1 MKKTVINGVFLASLL
16 SLGLPSL
23 AVGASPSWAE
33 EVEMKVSISDLDV
46 DSEAGARI
54 LYARLRHAS
63 KDACGVGSLHELG
76 SLKRFSKAKGCSEA
90 MIEAAVKKID
100 SDALQEIHSS

>member
-1 MKKTVINGVFLASLL
+1 MKKSVINGVFLASLL

-23 AVGASPSWAE
+23 AVGALPSWVE
-33 EVEMKVSISDLDV
+33 RVEMKVSISDLDV

-54 LYARLRHAS
+54 LYARLRQAS
-63 KDACGVGSLHELG
+63 KEACGVGSLHELG
-76 SLKRFSKAKGCSEA
+76 SVKRLTEAKDCSEA

-100 SDALQEIHSS
+100 SDALREIHSS